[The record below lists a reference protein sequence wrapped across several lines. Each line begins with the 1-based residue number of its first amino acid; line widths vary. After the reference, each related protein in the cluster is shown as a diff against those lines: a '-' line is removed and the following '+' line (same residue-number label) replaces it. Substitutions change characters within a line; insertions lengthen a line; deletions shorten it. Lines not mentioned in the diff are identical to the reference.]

1 MGRAGNFNSPRYTKV
16 PKEHIHRGKHTSFQL
31 LYSSSRAACILLM
44 REASLPDRH
53 LIQNKQWKLNPAVAI
68 VLFGET
74 DVKSCGA
81 EIVVSSANHDNRRR
95 VHLRLIF
102 QPPPRVPRPPP
113 NADGICEKLKMR
125 LEQSV
130 GSKVG
135 SKVDASEGSAAQR
148 EREAVFDEL
157 EGREE
162 LAGAGAG
169 QGWREAEAKVCHHLG
184 KLQPSFDALRYAM
197 VRLGGNLEKKSAS
210 PSAMEWGG
218 AHTTCEE
225 DWSGSYKRYVLAQ
238 K

>member
-102 QPPPRVPRPPP
+102 QPPPRHESHGRRRMP
-113 NADGICEKLKMR
+113 M
-125 LEQSV
+125 
-130 GSKVG
+130 
-135 SKVDASEGSAAQR
+135 AS
-148 EREAVFDEL
+148 
-157 EGREE
+157 
-162 LAGAGAG
+162 
-169 QGWREAEAKVCHHLG
+169 AK
-184 KLQPSFDALRYAM
+184 S
-197 VRLGGNLEKKSAS
+197 
-210 PSAMEWGG
+210 
-218 AHTTCEE
+218 
-225 DWSGSYKRYVLAQ
+225 
-238 K
+238 